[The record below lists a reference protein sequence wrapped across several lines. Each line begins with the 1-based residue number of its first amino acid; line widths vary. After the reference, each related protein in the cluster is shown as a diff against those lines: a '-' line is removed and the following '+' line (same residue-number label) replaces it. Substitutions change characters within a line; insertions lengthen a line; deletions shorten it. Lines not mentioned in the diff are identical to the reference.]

1 MAVDEHQPHRV
12 AAARQELP
20 SGLDVNGAR
29 ATRCQSKPAVCYGRD
44 ISVFPVFLSRRREI
58 KLQEPSHC
66 GLANLSQPLRPSPG
80 QPLIFPPVLNQVL
93 ILGFLHS
100 RHLFTLYSSLSTL
113 HSPLFTLIAHWPR
126 ATCIPYSPAPGAA
139 LFRPTRL
146 SCRCTERGQNLGLC

>member
-113 HSPLFTLIAHWPR
+113 HSLLFTLYSSLSTLYSSLFTLHSPLFTLHSPLFTLIAHWPR
-126 ATCIPYSPAPGAA
+126 A
-139 LFRPTRL
+139 
-146 SCRCTERGQNLGLC
+146 